1 MGDDRRHRLRLHAV
15 YASRRRERLQVL
27 DGLEA
32 IGEGEPAPGDL
43 GFEGF
48 ATLAGPLRRATW
60 PTRFRPDIGVRYDG
74 TSDPVEFL
82 QQYAAGIRSAGGDGR
97 VMASWF
103 MMATKGEPRR
113 WLCRLPPRSISSW
126 RDLCERFL
134 DRYASLGPELEDA

>member
-1 MGDDRRHRLRLHAV
+1 MGDDRRHRLRLRTV
-15 YASRRRERLQVL
+15 YASRRRECLQVL

-48 ATLAGPLRRATW
+48 TALAGPLRRATW
-60 PTRFRPDIGVRYDG
+60 PSHFRPDIGARYDG

-97 VMASWF
+97 VMAS
-103 MMATKGEPRR
+103 
-113 WLCRLPPRSISSW
+113 
-126 RDLCERFL
+126 
-134 DRYASLGPELEDA
+134 

>member
-1 MGDDRRHRLRLHAV
+1 MGDDRRHRLCLRAV
-15 YASRRRERLQVL
+15 YASRRQEHLQVL

-32 IGEGEPAPGDL
+32 IGEGEPAVGDL

-48 ATLAGPLRRATW
+48 AVLAGPLRRATW
-60 PTRFRPDIGVRYDG
+60 PTHFRLDIGARYDG

-82 QQYAAGIRSAGGDGR
+82 QQYAASIQSAGGDR
-97 VMASWF
+97 CVMASWF

-113 WLCRLPPRSISSW
+113 WLCRLPPWSISSW

-134 DRYASLGPELEDA
+134 DRYASLGPELEGA